1 MDLSTRPLS
10 DVSDAMSRLIPD
22 FDIDTAVGVQ
32 LDVVGEWVGRS
43 RRVATPVTGI
53 YFSWDTE
60 RVGWDQGFGR
70 AHMTQTTGLSIS
82 SDEIYRLMLKVKV
95 AINNWDGQNDSLPPI
110 LDAALARIRDP
121 NGYCRQPGYVDFYLD
136 TR

>member
-1 MDLSTRPLS
+1 MSRYTDRITNYHAGKPKFFAHVDLSTRPLS

-53 YFSWDTE
+53 YFRGTPSGLAGT
-60 RVGWDQGFGR
+60 RGSGK
-70 AHMTQTTGLSIS
+70 AHMTQTTVLSI
-82 SDEIYRLMLKVKV
+82 
-95 AINNWDGQNDSLPPI
+95 
-110 LDAALARIRDP
+110 
-121 NGYCRQPGYVDFYLD
+121 
-136 TR
+136 

>member
-1 MDLSTRPLS
+1 MNLSTRPLI
-10 DVSDAMSRLIPD
+10 DVSSTMSGLVTA

-60 RVGWDQGFGR
+60 RVGWDRGFGGD
-70 AHMTQTTGLSIS
+70 HMTQTTVLSI
-82 SDEIYRLMLKVKV
+82 
-95 AINNWDGQNDSLPPI
+95 
-110 LDAALARIRDP
+110 
-121 NGYCRQPGYVDFYLD
+121 
-136 TR
+136 

>member
-1 MDLSTRPLS
+1 
-10 DVSDAMSRLIPD
+10 MSRLIPD

-53 YFSWDTE
+53 YFRGTPSGLAGTGGVW
-60 RVGWDQGFGR
+60 QGPYDPNDGFID
-70 AHMTQTTGLSIS
+70 L

-110 LDAALARIRDP
+110 LDTALAGSGIRMAIVD
-121 NGYCRQPGYVDFYLD
+121 NRGYVDFYLD